1 MDNNSFNSP
10 VGGENEK
17 LNQPLFAD
25 VPKIAPTGTVG
36 ALNAVPNSSPN
47 ASGSAAPALSVAA
60 SFSHRVKTDAFDKL
74 AMVINF
80 FLTLGFIKNATY
92 GADWKIFV
100 YYLGIF
106 VLATAYIVVKQ
117 KRFNIQA
124 ALSGTLCVALSF
136 SFALRDNPSEINFG
150 AILMLMYLSGSY
162 CLALTGANRHG
173 RGSYFFLLDFVKTEF
188 LLPFRYFFLPYM
200 CMHNTR
206 LDKRNAAEKK
216 KLDKKYIAAIIGI
229 VCAVPVLLIV
239 IPLLVKSDAAFESIA
254 GTFSASIEKILAKI
268 SNNRSFNEFIDDN
281 IFAFIPTVFIAPYI
295 FSVMFSF
302 RHGVSNEANKDTS
315 KSYAKLR
322 VGSPAL
328 FAGFLGVICLVY
340 VIYILS
346 QAVYIF
352 GAFGGK
358 LPEGVELSVS
368 EYARRGFFELAG
380 VAAVNLVLIAVTV
393 LFGRRDEGGNFKLII
408 KIFDLFLCAF
418 NILLSVVSISKI
430 VLYMNKMGLTH
441 KRIYVLIIDIL
452 MIIAFLCI
460 AARIFK
466 KEFPYMRVITAA
478 VCVAITVLSLVGID
492 RIIAEHNT
500 EKFLN
505 GKLYASSAYD
515 VTDGY
520 GLGAFESYLKIAKSK
535 TAASKSAMNVFYLQY
550 VRDEESV
557 CPMTYDSKGKVY
569 LNETENAIFG
579 DAASALTIAKE
590 NFDFIKTYCSDIEE
604 SLLDY
609 SMTVGTEDAVYRIDV
624 KCTLNDTE
632 SDKTCSAEKSVG
644 DSEGFESGVEVATLS
659 YYKDDFNGADFDSG
673 DNVELASKL
682 FVVKDDGTRI
692 PVEAPTEYG
701 QINLGG
707 MTVYAGV
714 LTGSEKDGY
723 KLIEDWQYEGFER

>member
-1 MDNNSFNSP
+1 MDNNSFNYP

-17 LNQPLFAD
+17 LNQPLSAD
-25 VPKIAPTGTVG
+25 VSNAGSSGSVG
-36 ALNAVPNSSPN
+36 VPNSSPN
-47 ASGSAAPALSVAA
+47 ASGSAAPAISAAA
-60 SFSHRVKTDAFDKL
+60 SFSHRVKTDAFDRL

-92 GADWKIFV
+92 GADWKVFV
-100 YYLGIF
+100 YYSGIF
-106 VLATAYIVVKQ
+106 ALATAYIAAKQ
-117 KRFNIQA
+117 KRFNLQA
-124 ALSGTLCVALSF
+124 ALSGVLCIALSF
-136 SFALRDNPSEINFG
+136 SFALRDNRSEINFW
-150 AILMLMYLSGSY
+150 AILILMYLSGSY

-173 RGSYFFLLDFVKTEF
+173 RGSYFFLLDFIKTEF
-188 LLPFRYFFLPYM
+188 LLPLRYFFLPYM

-216 KLDKKYIAAIIGI
+216 RLDKKYIAAIIGI

-254 GTFSASIEKILAKI
+254 GAFSASIEKILARI
-268 SNNRSFNEFIDDN
+268 QNNNSFNEFIDDN
-281 IFAFIPTVFIAPYI
+281 FFAFIPTVFIAPYI

-328 FAGFLGVICLVY
+328 FSGFLGVICLVY

-358 LPEGVELSVS
+358 LPEGVKLSVS

-393 LFGRRDEGGNFKLII
+393 LFGRRDEGGSFKLII

-441 KRIYVLIIDIL
+441 KRVYVLIIDIL

-466 KEFPYMRVITAA
+466 KEFPYMRVVTAA
-478 VCVAITVLSLVGID
+478 VCVAITALSLVGID

-520 GLGAFESYLKIAKSK
+520 GLGAFESCLKIAKSK
-535 TAASKSAMNVFYLQY
+535 TEVSQDAMNVLHFQY
-550 VRDEESV
+550 VRGEGFV
-557 CPMTYDSKGKVY
+557 CPMIYDSKGKIY
-569 LNETENAIFG
+569 LNETENALFG
-579 DAASALTIAKE
+579 DAASALAVAKE
-590 NFDFIKTYCSDIEE
+590 NIDFIETVVNYCSDIEE
-604 SLLDY
+604 SLVDY
-609 SMTVGTEDAVYRIDV
+609 SITVDTEDTVYRIDA

-632 SDKTCSAEKSVG
+632 SDKTSFAEKSVG
-644 DSEGFESGVEVATLS
+644 DSEGFESGVEVVTWA
-659 YYKDDFNGADFDSG
+659 YYKDDFKDAHFNSG
-673 DNVELASKL
+673 DNVELTSEL

-692 PVEAPTEYG
+692 PVEVPTGYG

-707 MTVYAGV
+707 MTAYGGV

-723 KLIEDWQYEGFER
+723 KLIEDWPYEESGR

>member
-1 MDNNSFNSP
+1 MDNNNLNNP
-10 VGGENEK
+10 AGGGNEK
-17 LNQPLFAD
+17 LNQPLSAD
-25 VPKIAPTGTVG
+25 VPKAAP
-36 ALNAVPNSSPN
+36 NAVPNSLPS
-47 ASGSAAPALSVAA
+47 ASGSAAPAISAAA

-92 GADWKIFV
+92 GADWKVFV
-100 YYLGIF
+100 YYSGIF
-106 VLATAYIVVKQ
+106 ALATAYIVVKQ
-117 KRFNIQA
+117 KRFNLQA
-124 ALSGTLCVALSF
+124 ALSGVFCIALSF
-136 SFALRDNPSEINFG
+136 SFALRDNRSEINFW
-150 AILMLMYLSGSY
+150 AILILMYLSASY

-173 RGSYFFLLDFVKTEF
+173 RGSYFFLLDFIKTEF
-188 LLPFRYFFLPYM
+188 LLPLRYFFLPYM

-206 LDKRNAAEKK
+206 LDKKNAAEKK

-254 GTFSASIEKILAKI
+254 GAFSASIEKILARI
-268 SNNRSFNEFIDDN
+268 SNNRSFNEFVDDN

-328 FAGFLGVICLVY
+328 FSGFLGVICLVY

-358 LPEGVELSVS
+358 LPEGVKLSVS

-393 LFGRRDEGGNFKLII
+393 LFGRRDEGGSFKLII

-441 KRIYVLIIDIL
+441 KRVYVLIIDIL

-478 VCVAITVLSLVGID
+478 VCVAITALSLVGID

-520 GLGAFESYLKIAKSK
+520 GLGAFESCLKIAKSK
-535 TAASKSAMNVFYLQY
+535 TAVSKDAMEALNLLY
-550 VRDEESV
+550 VRDEEFI
-557 CPMTYDSKGKVY
+557 CPITYKKGKIY
-569 LNETENAIFG
+569 LNETENALFG
-579 DAASALTIAKE
+579 DAVSALADAKE
-590 NFDFIKTYCSDIEE
+590 NIDFIETVVNYCSDTEE
-604 SLLDY
+604 SLVDY
-609 SMTVGTEDAVYRIDV
+609 SITVDTEDTVYRIDA

-632 SDKTCSAEKSVG
+632 SDKTSFAEKSVG
-644 DSEGFESGVEVATLS
+644 DSEGFESGVEVVTWA
-659 YYKDDFNGADFDSG
+659 YYKDDFKDAHFNSG
-673 DNVELASKL
+673 DNVELTSEL

-692 PVEAPTEYG
+692 PVEVPTGYG

-707 MTVYAGV
+707 MTAYGGV
-714 LTGSEKDGY
+714 LTGSGKDGY
-723 KLIEDWQYEGFER
+723 KLIEDWPYEESGR

>member
-1 MDNNSFNSP
+1 MDNNSFNNP
-10 VGGENEK
+10 AEGENEK
-17 LNQPLFAD
+17 LNQPLSAD
-25 VPKIAPTGTVG
+25 VPKAAP
-36 ALNAVPNSSPN
+36 NAVPKSLLS
-47 ASGSAAPALSVAA
+47 ASDSPALSVAA

-74 AMVINF
+74 VMVINF

-100 YYLGIF
+100 YYSGIF
-106 VLATAYIVVKQ
+106 ALATAYIIVKQ
-117 KRFNIQA
+117 KRFNLQA
-124 ALSGTLCVALSF
+124 AFSGVLCIALSF
-136 SFALRDNPSEINFG
+136 SFALRDNPGEINFW
-150 AILMLMYLSGSY
+150 AILILMYLSGSY

-173 RGSYFFLLDFVKTEF
+173 RGSYFFLLDFIKTEF
-188 LLPFRYFFLPYM
+188 LLPLRYFFLPYM

-206 LDKRNAAEKK
+206 LDKRNTAEKK

-281 IFAFIPTVFIAPYI
+281 IFAFIPTVFVAPYI

-358 LPEGVELSVS
+358 LPEGVKLSVS

-393 LFGRRDEGGNFKLII
+393 IFGRRDEGGNFKLII

-430 VLYMNKMGLTH
+430 ILYMNKMGLTH
-441 KRIYVLIIDIL
+441 KRVYVLIIDIL
-452 MIIAFLCI
+452 MIIAFSCI

-478 VCVAITVLSLVGID
+478 VCIAITVLSLVGID
-492 RIIAEHNT
+492 RIIAEYNT

-505 GKLYASSAYD
+505 GKLYANSAYD

-535 TAASKSAMNVFYLQY
+535 TGASQSAMNVLQLQY
-550 VRDEESV
+550 VRDEESI
-557 CPMTYDSKGKVY
+557 CPIAYKKGKVY
-569 LNETENAIFG
+569 LNETENALFG
-579 DAASALTIAKE
+579 DAVIALTVAKE
-590 NFDFIKTYCSDIEE
+590 NIDFIETVVNYCSDTEE
-604 SLLDY
+604 SLVDY
-609 SMTVGTEDAVYRIDV
+609 SITVDTEDTVYRIDV
-624 KCTLNDTE
+624 KCTLNDTK
-632 SDKTCSAEKSVG
+632 SDKASSAEKSVG
-644 DSEGFESGVEVATLS
+644 DSDGFERGVEVVTWT
-659 YYKDDFNGADFDSG
+659 YYKDDFKDSHFNSG
-673 DNVELASKL
+673 DDVKLSSKL
-682 FVVKDDGTRI
+682 FVVRDDGTRI

-723 KLIEDWQYEGFER
+723 KLIEDWQYEELER